1 MLVLEIFPTVYFFQ
15 IVSKVRV
22 KSSAFLLMTGKGNKF
37 APVYLYVFIAILT
50 GKILLFLEFKFKYL
64 FSIKQEFLKI

>member
-1 MLVLEIFPTVYFFQ
+1 
-15 IVSKVRV
+15 VRV